1 MTTIDLII
9 VALTALMAAFGWR
22 QGFVVGILSLAG
34 FALGAYAGT
43 RLGPMLLRDGN
54 ESPYAPVF
62 GLGGALLVGAIL
74 STGLEGLGWRL
85 RQAVKLPGL
94 GAVDGVLGS
103 ALSACVALGLCWVAG
118 AVALQ
123 TPGARELR
131 SEVQRSKILG
141 ELNDVLPPSGSL
153 LNALARFDPFPQLDG
168 PAPQVPAPRAE
179 IARDPDVQAAAA
191 GVVRILGTACGLG
204 VSGSGWVAAP
214 GVVVTNA
221 HVVAGQDDTTVQV
234 RGEGAKLDA
243 RAIAFS
249 AADDIAVLRVEGLEV
264 PSLELA
270 PEAPRGRAG
279 AILGFPRNGPYD
291 VRAARLGE
299 TERVL
304 SPDAYGRGPFQR
316 TITSFRGNVRA
327 GNSGGPVVDARGR
340 VAATVFAATRGTG
353 TKGGFAVPNTIVRRL
368 LDGTDGPVDTGPCAP

>member
-9 VALTALMAAFGWR
+9 VALTVLMAAFGWR

-34 FALGAYAGT
+34 FAAGAYAGT
-43 RLGPMLLRDGN
+43 RLGPMLLNEGN

-62 GLGGALLVGAIL
+62 GLGGALLGGTIL

-85 RQAVKLPGL
+85 RGLVRFPGL
-94 GAVDGVLGS
+94 GAFDGMLGS
-103 ALSACVALGLCWVAG
+103 VLSACVALGICWVAG

-131 SEVQRSKILG
+131 SEVQRSKILR
-141 ELNDVLPPSGSL
+141 ELNDVLPPSGGL

-168 PAPQVPAPRAE
+168 PAPQVPAPSAK
-179 IARDPDVQAAAA
+179 IARDPDVEAAAG

-204 VSGSGWVAAP
+204 VSGTGWIAAP

-234 RGEGAKLDA
+234 RGEGDRLDA

-249 AADDIAVLRVEGLEV
+249 AADDIAVLRVEGLDA
-264 PSLELA
+264 PSLRIA

-291 VRAARLGE
+291 VRAARLGD
-299 TERVL
+299 TRRVL
-304 SPDAYGRGPFQR
+304 SPDAYGRGPFPR
-316 TITSFRGNVRA
+316 TITSFRGNVRP

-340 VAATVFAATRGTG
+340 VAATVFAATRGSG
-353 TKGGFAVPNTIVRRL
+353 TKGGFAVPNDIVRKL
-368 LDGTDGPVDTGPCAP
+368 LDGADGAVDTGPCAP

>member
-9 VALTALMAAFGWR
+9 VALTVLMAAFGWR

-34 FALGAYAGT
+34 FAAGAYAGT
-43 RLGPMLLRDGN
+43 RLGPMLLNEGN

-62 GLGGALLVGAIL
+62 GLGGALLGGTIL

-85 RQAVKLPGL
+85 RSLVRFPGL
-94 GAVDGVLGS
+94 GAVDGLLGS
-103 ALSACVALGLCWVAG
+103 VLSACVSLGICWVAG

-131 SEVQRSKILG
+131 SEVQRSKILR

-168 PAPQVPAPRAE
+168 PAPQVPAPTAE
-179 IARDPDVQAAAA
+179 IARDPDVRAAAA

-234 RGEGAKLDA
+234 RGEGARLDA

-249 AADDIAVLRVEGLEV
+249 AADDIAVLRVEGLEA
-264 PSLELA
+264 PSLPLA

-291 VRAARLGE
+291 VRAARLGD
-299 TERVL
+299 TRRVL

-316 TITSFRGNVRA
+316 TITSFRGNVRP

-340 VAATVFAATRGTG
+340 VAATVFAATRGSG
-353 TKGGFAVPNTIVRRL
+353 TKGGFAVPNDIVRKL
-368 LDGTDGPVDTGPCAP
+368 LDGADGPVDTGPCAP

>member
-304 SPDAYGRGPFQR
+304 SPDAYGRGPFKR